1 MFQRLS
7 AWWHWSMKFVLL
19 PVYVASLLFWIST
32 WITEMNPSQRS
43 DKLGEGLRE
52 GLVYGAAFVVQ
63 LAGALLNAVSHSS
76 E

>member
-1 MFQRLS
+1 
-7 AWWHWSMKFVLL
+7 MKFVLL

-43 DKLGEGLRE
+43 DKLGEGL
-52 GLVYGAAFVVQ
+52 VYGAAFVVQ

>member
-7 AWWHWSMKFVLL
+7 AWWHWSMEFVLL

-43 DKLGEGLRE
+43 DKLGEGL
-52 GLVYGAAFVVQ
+52 VYGAAFVVQ